1 MRFATTQG
9 GIEGLKDGIANM
21 SSSAITGLSGIAPA
35 APSRAI
41 ASVQTAAK
49 PPTTTPA
56 NNDAQ
61 QPILMVPTKPP
72 LSAAVMAELIGQQ
85 TSSYGSLVGSYS
97 TDQKSVAGIPSTAN
111 TNQGSPS
118 LV

>member
-1 MRFATTQG
+1 MRFATIQG

-35 APSRAI
+35 PPSQAI
-41 ASVQTAAK
+41 AAVQTAAK
-49 PPTTTPA
+49 PQTAPTA
-56 NNDAQ
+56 SSDV

-97 TDQKSVAGIPSTAN
+97 SDQKPIAGIPAAD
-111 TNQGSPS
+111 TNQSSPS

>member
-1 MRFATTQG
+1 MRFATIQG

-21 SSSAITGLSGIAPA
+21 SSSAIMGLSGIAPA
-35 APSRAI
+35 APSLAI
-41 ASVQTAAK
+41 AAVQTAAK
-49 PPTTTPA
+49 PPTATPA
-56 NNDAQ
+56 SNDVQ

-97 TDQKSVAGIPSTAN
+97 ADQKPAAGVPSAN
-111 TNQGSPS
+111 TNQSSPS